1 MDGFVGKE
9 QMMYISIRKYKL
21 ISQDAK
27 TRGELTRQINDLF
40 LPEISKA
47 PGSCRTMRS
56 MAVVELWPR

>member
-1 MDGFVGKE
+1 
-9 QMMYISIRKYKL
+9 MYISIRKYKL